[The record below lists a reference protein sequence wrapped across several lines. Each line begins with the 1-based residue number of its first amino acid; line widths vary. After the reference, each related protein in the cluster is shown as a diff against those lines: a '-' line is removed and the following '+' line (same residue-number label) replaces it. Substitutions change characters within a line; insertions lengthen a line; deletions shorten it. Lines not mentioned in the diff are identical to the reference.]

1 MSRAQEESPHKEE
14 RKRIDI
20 RKGFATDLDS
30 HACQIR
36 TMNGVCFT
44 NPWQKGDNEST
55 LSVGGCLKPDPIT

>member
-1 MSRAQEESPHKEE
+1 MSSEQEESPHEKE
-14 RKRIDI
+14 RKGIDV

-36 TMNGVCFT
+36 RMNRVYFT
-44 NPWQKGDNEST
+44 NPWQKGDNESS